1 MKLKI
6 NKNVTFWH
14 ICDKSFSKQIFDKDI
29 EITAKVDKCLFLN
42 LPLWANFYNHTD
54 LSHSTS
60 TTLDQ
65 PTLLDDLNLTS
76 TLNQA
81 SPAAQ
86 VEEG

>member
-1 MKLKI
+1 MHFMAITFCTSLCPHKI
-6 NKNVTFWH
+6 FHQTYFWQYS
-14 ICDKSFSKQIFDKDI
+14 KSKF
-29 EITAKVDKCLFLN
+29 FLN
-42 LPLWANFYNHTD
+42 LPLWANFYNYTD

-86 VEEG
+86 VEAG

>member
-54 LSHSTS
+54 LSRTIP
-60 TTLDQ
+60 LDQ
-65 PTLLDDLNLTS
+65 LTLLDD
-76 TLNQA
+76 LNQA

-86 VEEG
+86 VEVG